1 MSSNWAEENLQV
13 IRTLMERSALYRRA
27 MAPMMLVAGTLGLV
41 GGLVG
46 HFQKLVNL
54 SSFLQLWCVVAA
66 VGLLLAAR
74 LIRSQAMKSEEP
86 FWTPPAK
93 RIFQAVLPAFIV
105 GGGATAPFVFPQL
118 IAVNPPPAL
127 AFVAGWLVLYGFGI
141 HSAGFAIAK
150 GIKRLGWIFLLTGL
164 AIIINEFTKRALFG
178 ELNPHLLMAATFG
191 GFHLVCWIYLLFTE
205 KKDEPA

>member
-27 MAPMMLVAGTLGLV
+27 MSPMMLVAGILGVL
-41 GGLVG
+41 GGLIG
-46 HFQKLVNL
+46 HFQNFATL
-54 SSFLQLWCVVAA
+54 SAFLQLWCIIAA

-74 LIRSQAMKSEEP
+74 LIRSQAMKSDEP

-105 GGGATAPFVFPQL
+105 GGGATAPFVFPNL
-118 IAVNPPPAL
+118 IPVSSPPAI
-127 AFVAGWLVLYGFGI
+127 AFVGGWLALYGFGI
-141 HSAGFAIAK
+141 HTAGFFVAK

-164 AIIINEFTKRALFG
+164 GVILNEFTNQALFG
-178 ELNPHLLMAATFG
+178 ELNAHLTMAATFG
-191 GFHLVCWIYLLFTE
+191 GFHLVCWIYLFVTE